1 MDSER
6 FEVLVNVLKIIE
18 KQRTPTNMQS
28 LMEIVENYDEDLTQE
43 QRAMCLKEIL
53 NFARN
58 TDKISQSFRD
68 AEDNDRMRNISRPDY
83 FF

>member
-18 KQRTPTNMQS
+18 KQKTPTNMQS
-28 LMEIVENYDEDLTQE
+28 LMEIVENYNEDLTQD
-43 QRAMCLKEIL
+43 QKAMCLKEIL

-58 TDKISQSFRD
+58 SEKVAQSFRE
-68 AEDNDRMRNISRPDY
+68 AEDSDRMRGITRPDY

>member
-28 LMEIVENYDEDLTQE
+28 LMEIVENYNEDLTSDQK
-43 QRAMCLKEIL
+43 AMCLKEIL
-53 NFARN
+53 NCVRKEDLHKEHFME
-58 TDKISQSFRD
+58 
-68 AEDNDRMRNISRPDY
+68 AEASERMRNISRPDY